1 MKAALAAVLALVLTG
16 PVLAQT
22 NTAAIAAIRDR
33 ALTDPTAWNYL
44 VSLTTEVGN
53 RQAGTPRAE
62 KARDWGVA
70 KLKELGF
77 SNVHVES
84 FPIQAWHRGAESAQV
99 VGLNGKSLK
108 ILGLGRSVPTPA
120 GGVEAS
126 LVVFPTY
133 AALQAAP
140 AGSLTG
146 KIVLVNQVMTTEA
159 ATGYGA
165 LRPARTNGASEAAKR
180 GAVAYLIRS
189 LTTAHT
195 DLPHT
200 GAMTY
205 ADGAPKIPAAAVS
218 TPDADMLALMVLRGQ
233 TVTVRLSMTSTM
245 GPATGYSVIGEIPGA
260 ARPNEV
266 IVVGGHLDSWDV
278 GQGAV
283 DDGAGM
289 AVTVSAAKLAASGGR
304 LARTLRVVLFGAEEM
319 NYSGQAYLDAH
330 KGDLSTIVLASES
343 DEGAG
348 GVTSVR
354 LPARGLGAPV
364 FAPLAGLL
372 APLKVT
378 VETTPATGSGDDVA
392 QINAAGVPAFAFQV
406 DATHYFDWHHSD
418 DDTLDKIDPARLNQM
433 VAAFAVLLNLAAN
446 SDQDFRAH

>member
-22 NTAAIAAIRDR
+22 PNDTAAIRDR
-33 ALTDPTAWNYL
+33 ALTDPTAYAFL
-44 VSLTTEVGN
+44 QSLTTEVGN

-84 FPIQAWHRGAESAQV
+84 FPIQAWRRGVETAQV
-99 VGLNGKSLK
+99 VGLNGKTLK
-108 ILGLGRSVPTPA
+108 ILGLGRSVSTPA
-120 GGVEAS
+120 GGIEAP
-126 LVVFPTY
+126 LAVFPTY
-133 AALQAAP
+133 AALQTAP
-140 AGSLTG
+140 LGSLTG

-189 LTTAHT
+189 LSTVHS

-205 ADGAPKIPAAAVS
+205 AEGVAKIPAAAIS
-218 TPDADMLALMVLRGQ
+218 TPDADMLALMASRNQ
-233 TVTVRLSMTSTM
+233 TVTIKLSMTSTL
-245 GPATGYSVIGEIPGA
+245 GPATGYSVVGEIPGST
-260 ARPNEV
+260 RPNEV
-266 IVVGGHLDSWDV
+266 VLVGGHLDSWDV

-289 AVTVSAAKLAASGGR
+289 AVTVSAAKLAAGGGR
-304 LARTLRVVLFGAEEM
+304 AARTLRVVLFGAEEM

-330 KGDLSTIVLASES
+330 RGDLSTIVLASES

-348 GVTSVR
+348 GVTAVR
-354 LPARGLGAPV
+354 LPARGQNAAV

-378 VETTPATGSGDDVA
+378 VETAPALGSGDDVSPM
-392 QINAAGVPAFAFQV
+392 NSAGVPAFAFQV
-406 DATHYFDWHHSD
+406 DAGHYFDWHHSD
-418 DDTLDKIDPARLNQM
+418 DDTLDKVDPARLNQM
-433 VAAFAVLLNLAAN
+433 VAAFATLLHLAAN
-446 SDQDFRAH
+446 SDQDFRPAK